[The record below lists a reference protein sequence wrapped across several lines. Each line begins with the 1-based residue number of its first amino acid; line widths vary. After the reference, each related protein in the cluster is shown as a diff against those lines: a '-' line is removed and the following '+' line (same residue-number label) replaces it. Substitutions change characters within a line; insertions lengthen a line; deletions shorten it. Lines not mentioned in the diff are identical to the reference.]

1 MHNAKLQKKEFS
13 VFHADLLCVRDTAD
27 LCQRLASAMSRLE
40 RTSGFLEK
48 RLTPLQM
55 RVLKALA
62 EKGGT
67 EIYATG
73 FLAAAST
80 RNAASVKRAI
90 DKLVR
95 EGLVFAREKEYR
107 FVNPF
112 FREWVKRHWQA

>member
-1 MHNAKLQKKEFS
+1 
-13 VFHADLLCVRDTAD
+13 
-27 LCQRLASAMSRLE
+27 
-40 RTSGFLEK
+40 
-48 RLTPLQM
+48 M